1 MGSMLEVPHS
11 WHWDGREHVDPKK
24 EADATNV
31 RLSNGT
37 TSFAREYAAQGL
49 DWEQEMASQ
58 AASLGLSI
66 DEYRGVLV
74 AKLFAIS
81 PTATDDPEPEEEP
94 EEQEV
99 LDDEEE

>member
-1 MGSMLEVPHS
+1 
-11 WHWDGREHVDPKK
+11 
-24 EADATNV
+24 
-31 RLSNGT
+31 
-37 TSFAREYAAQGL
+37 
-49 DWEQEMASQ
+49 MASQ